1 MNNESG
7 LIDEKRAHKRLPICR
22 KIRFATGGQSHI
34 GLIGDLSIGG
44 VSIISK
50 HRFIQGAIIE
60 LAVPPM
66 SGTVQYCMTYGKD
79 FFKVGIRLLPSD
91 SFY

>member
-1 MNNESG
+1 MDNQTG
-7 LIDEKRAHKRLPICR
+7 PTAEKRAFKRLPIYK
-22 KIRFATGGQSHI
+22 KIRFASGGQNHI
-34 GLIGDLSIGG
+34 GLIGDLSVGG

-50 HRFIQGAIIE
+50 HSFIRGAIIE

-79 FFKVGIRLLPSD
+79 FFKVGIRLLGNNA
-91 SFY
+91 SF

>member
-1 MNNESG
+1 MDNQTG
-7 LIDEKRAHKRLPICR
+7 PIAEKRADKRLPIFK
-22 KIRFATGGQSHI
+22 KIRFAAAGHTHI

-50 HRFIQGAIIE
+50 HRFIRGAIVE

-66 SGTVQYCMTYGKD
+66 SGTVQYCVTYGRD
-79 FFKVGIRLLPSD
+79 FFKVGIRLLGK
-91 SFY
+91 